1 MRISSN
7 IAIVGIQINPQKN
20 LLYICLDQT
29 EWGMRRSLALKSQL
43 FFKDVSLRVQQLKV
57 ITSKILLR
65 LHQPSLECNFLV
77 LEFHKYYI
85 SFAFAR
91 KNIIILA
98 AKLQWHSVVASI
110 NSQGPYSKLT
120 RIHQKQSI
128 SNRFHRKAFLFWL
141 LWSFLS
147 LPQWKVNCFDIAS
160 PKLTNFPPL
169 LKFSLSTR
177 EDTKTR
183 KVVMK
188 SKSLLNIR
196 ALIYIHAFSEI
207 S

>member
-29 EWGMRRSLALKSQL
+29 EWGMRRSLTLKTQL
-43 FFKDVSLRVQQLKV
+43 LFKDVSLRVQQLKV

-128 SNRFHRKAFLFWL
+128 SNHFHPIAFLFWL
-141 LWSFLS
+141 LWSFLPCPSGRSIVLTLFLRS
-147 LPQWKVNCFDIAS
+147 LQISLLHSF
-160 PKLTNFPPL
+160 FPRLPA
-169 LKFSLSTR
+169 R
-177 EDTKTR
+177 TKNR
-183 KVVMK
+183 NVVMK
-188 SKSLLNIR
+188 SKNLLDIR